1 MQLTA
6 LLRSYEVSA
15 GRRGCCNYVLYCR
28 PALLN
33 CGAKAAYDLAGPGL
47 LRQPGAKDLKD
58 SADLNY
64 AGAQSGHATLR
75 ACQISRGEEPKFN
88 LAAGMGRNGIGAL
101 FSTPRQRDRVQAGIK
116 AEQLFK
122 QPHQHPSR
130 CVGPAD
136 RAVPGS
142 DCHRPAQAGV

>member
-1 MQLTA
+1 MPSGSWPSSQITGDLLGVNEWHERQYWSLMQLTA

-75 ACQISRGEEPKFN
+75 ACQISRGEESKFQPRRERGPKWHRRAIQY
-88 LAAGMGRNGIGAL
+88 AASA
-101 FSTPRQRDRVQAGIK
+101 
-116 AEQLFK
+116 
-122 QPHQHPSR
+122 
-130 CVGPAD
+130 
-136 RAVPGS
+136 
-142 DCHRPAQAGV
+142 